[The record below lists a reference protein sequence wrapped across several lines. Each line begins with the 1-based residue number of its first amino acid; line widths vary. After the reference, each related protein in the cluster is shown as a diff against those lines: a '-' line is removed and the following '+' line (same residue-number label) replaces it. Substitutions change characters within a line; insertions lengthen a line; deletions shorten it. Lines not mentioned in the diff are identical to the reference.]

1 MKSNDKYSI
10 LLSLLVLN
18 WISFW
23 ASINL
28 ILIFLWNIQ
37 NFNIQTSNNILK
49 DKIYKKIYIRNI
61 KNYIKCNFKIIYIMM
76 SSFRL
81 LKSIQS
87 KYSQIFLALNQ
98 IKSTTNQISFLI
110 WFNLQFD
117 LILSVHIFT
126 YFLILNFSNWKL

>member
-23 ASINL
+23 VSINL

-117 LILSVHIFT
+117 LILSIHIFT